1 MNLNAGSVEAWMAF
15 FLIQAAPTGAA
26 LIRLF
31 LAPPQRP
38 FPREGKVLAFD
49 SFVFLFLFLLLLLD
63 LFVCRFPLRAEW
75 ILLAASVAAVYA
87 LILSAEF
94 SSHAAVSS
102 FAARIL
108 YPAPNLKWLVAS
120 LSAFPV
126 LFSIGHWLNSL
137 IPVLPRAT
145 LFVHPFPDGRTLGHV
160 PLIFITNAVFAGGI
174 GGEPFWRG
182 VLYPR
187 LRKRRLFL
195 RAAFMTGIAQAVW
208 FIPCG
213 LLVGWGFRGI
223 LLLSALFLSASPV
236 FAWVYE
242 RSRRSLLAA
251 VIMFGSMTT
260 ALSFIPLSFTTVGAV
275 ILLFPAVLLAE
286 KRIRRKR

>member
-15 FLIQAAPTGAA
+15 FLIQAVPTGAA
-26 LIRLF
+26 LVRLF
-31 LAPPQRP
+31 LIPPQSP
-38 FPREGKVLAFD
+38 FPREGKILAFD
-49 SFVFLFLFLLLLLD
+49 SFVFIFLCLLLLLD
-63 LFVCRFPLRAEW
+63 LCVYRFPLRAEW

-102 FAARIL
+102 YAARIL
-108 YPAPNLKWLVAS
+108 YPAPNLKWLVVS

-126 LFSIGHWLNSL
+126 LFAIGSWLNSL
-137 IPVLPRAT
+137 IPVFAKAT
-145 LFVHPFPDGRTLGHV
+145 QFLYAFPGGRTLEHV

-187 LRKRRLFL
+187 LRKRRPFL
-195 RAAFMTGIAQAVW
+195 RAAFLTGIAQAIW
-208 FIPCG
+208 FIPCE
-213 LLVGWGFRGI
+213 LLVGRGFRGI

-260 ALSFIPLSFTTVGAV
+260 ALHFIPLSFSTVGTV
-275 ILLFPAVLLAE
+275 ILLFPTVLLAE